1 MADHCVF
8 LRAGDLSAIVGDDT
22 VRGRGGPNYSGLW
35 SLVHDSSP
43 ASPFQGAD
51 AGLLAS
57 THRGTGPTLE
67 PLDGQSARLV
77 RGPCDRNPHT
87 TVRGT
92 YRLVAPHYV
101 DYTYQVEFTS
111 DATLPECQRHG
122 WCSYMNSPLDSSIH
136 FIEEEHWTCL
146 TPLVHGEGATVLPT
160 GLDDDRRHDWERRTG
175 AERFAQQRGFPE
187 SFSGKSFDY
196 PFYYGQLH
204 GLVYLLMADVH
215 SDFRFFIS
223 PSGGGY
229 SAIPGRTSPAWDF
242 EWLIWNPEPGQTR
255 TLNLRLALFPPCKSA
270 LPQQVWAEWTAFC
283 EAFPTRSSS

>member
-51 AGLLAS
+51 AGLIAS

-77 RGPCDRNPHT
+77 RGPCDRNPHA

-92 YRLVAPHYV
+92 YHLVAPHYV
-101 DYTYQVEFTS
+101 DYTCEVEFTT
-111 DATLPECQRHG
+111 DASPPEYQ
-122 WCSYMNSPLDSSIH
+122 
-136 FIEEEHWTCL
+136 
-146 TPLVHGEGATVLPT
+146 
-160 GLDDDRRHDWERRTG
+160 RHDWERRTE
-175 AERFAQQRGFPE
+175 ADRFAQQRGFPE